1 MFKLRSLFWKIF
13 LAFWLANLF
22 VLLATTFSALHM
34 SESQHVR
41 ERHKDAVLRSAA
53 FITYRYEHG
62 QQANLRREFNHF
74 SKHNRHRHGPRSRTN
89 AEIVIYGPTSE
100 LVYGK
105 PEQHAHH
112 RSHIEFEFT
121 SGAGNVY
128 KIISDRP
135 RPPRFVQSWLA
146 RMHTVSFLFI
156 LLASGLVSLGLTWLI
171 TRPLK
176 RLGAHA
182 RHLAGGNFKSP
193 MEQKLLNRG
202 DEIGK
207 LAQELDGMANQ
218 LGGMIESRQQLLH
231 DVSYELRA
239 PLARLQA
246 AAALNQQRG
255 ASLNAATL
263 QRVEQECGRMDKLI
277 QQILDYA
284 RIEQEQTLDEHIDL
298 ATLLTELVDDVRLEY
313 NTHPMTLQLP
323 EEAIAMHGNTDL
335 LHRAFENVLRNAC
348 KHTPQG
354 TAVEVSLSIG
364 ADGIRISIRDHGA
377 GIDAQDLKQLLK
389 PFYRA
394 GNKMHGDGFGLGL
407 SIAARA
413 VEKHHGRIRA
423 DNHPQGGLEVTISL
437 KAS

>member
-1 MFKLRSLFWKIF
+1 
-13 LAFWLANLF
+13 
-22 VLLATTFSALHM
+22 M
-34 SESQHVR
+34 SESRHVR

-62 QQANLRREFNHF
+62 QQANLRREFDHF
-74 SKHNRHRHGPRSRTN
+74 SKHNRHRHGPRSRRD

-105 PEQHAHH
+105 PEQHTHH
-112 RSHIEFEFT
+112 RAHVEFAFT

-146 RMHTVSFLFI
+146 RMHTLSFLFI

-193 MEQKLLNRG
+193 MEQKLLSRG
-202 DEIGK
+202 DEIGE
-207 LAQELDGMANQ
+207 LAQEFDGMANQ

-231 DVSYELRA
+231 DVSHELRA

-255 ASLNAATL
+255 TSLDAATL
-263 QRVEQECGRMDKLI
+263 QRVEQECERMDKLI

-284 RIEQEQTLDEHIDL
+284 RIEQEQTLDECIDL

-313 NTHPMTLQLP
+313 TTHPMTLQLP
-323 EEAIAMHGNTDL
+323 EEAVAMHGNTDL

-354 TAVEVSLSIG
+354 TAVEVCLTIG

-377 GIDAQDLKQLLK
+377 GIDAQDVEQLLTQVSEFK
-389 PFYRA
+389 YSKNPHL
-394 GNKMHGDGFGLGL
+394 NC
-407 SIAARA
+407 
-413 VEKHHGRIRA
+413 
-423 DNHPQGGLEVTISL
+423 
-437 KAS
+437 